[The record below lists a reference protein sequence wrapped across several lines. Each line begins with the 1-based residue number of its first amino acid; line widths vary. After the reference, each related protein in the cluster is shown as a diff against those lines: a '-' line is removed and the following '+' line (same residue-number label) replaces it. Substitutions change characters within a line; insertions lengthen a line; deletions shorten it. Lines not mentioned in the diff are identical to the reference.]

1 MLHIGFFNIHH
12 LLDLCNIDIVGFG
25 GIQVIGDLLVE
36 GPGSLQLGGDH
47 VLAVPLH
54 HAVRA
59 DQEGQGEEEEI
70 GEHVVE
76 NLLTE
81 IFCEMFALILEA

>member
-1 MLHIGFFNIHH
+1 MLNVGYFKMHH
-12 LLDLCNIDIVGFG
+12 LLDLRNIDIISFG

-59 DQEGQGEEEEI
+59 DQEGQGEEEESD
-70 GEHVVE
+70 EHVVE

-81 IFCEMFALILEA
+81 LFFEMFALILEA